1 MYCQLENLL
10 LKSIDN
16 ESVEEELTAMTSFC
30 GDNLCA
36 AQLKVQLSL
45 LQSQLSSSCNLKDVV
60 TYLLSFSSAEQVVLS
75 QVIKLH

>member
-1 MYCQLENLL
+1 MYRQLENLL

-30 GDNLCA
+30 GDDLGA

-60 TYLLSFSSAEQVVLS
+60 TCLHSFSSAEQVVLS
-75 QVIKLH
+75 QVIKLD